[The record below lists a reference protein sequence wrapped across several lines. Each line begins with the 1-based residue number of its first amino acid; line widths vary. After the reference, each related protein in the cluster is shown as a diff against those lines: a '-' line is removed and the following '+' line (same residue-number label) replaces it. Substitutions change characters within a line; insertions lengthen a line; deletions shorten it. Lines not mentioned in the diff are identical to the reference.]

1 MELREEAWSPGPL
14 DSEDQQMASH
24 ENPGERPE
32 AFPADPAASHL
43 TLASFAS
50 GWEETPLPCFP
61 LLRPWDHPTL
71 ASPPALG
78 LALLAVEG
86 GLVLWLQVSFLL
98 DDLGDPW
105 GPPSLPDFLCPC
117 PSSLGSTPV
126 C

>member
-32 AFPADPAASHL
+32 SFPADPTASHL
-43 TLASFAS
+43 TLAAFAF
-50 GWEETPLPCFP
+50 GWEEAPLSCSPF
-61 LLRPWDHPTL
+61 LGPWDCRAL
-71 ASPPALG
+71 ASPPPWAL
-78 LALLAVEG
+78 
-86 GLVLWLQVSFLL
+86 FLSA
-98 DDLGDPW
+98 GRSWGPR